1 MGNFMINFE
10 ITLDDLFTASWADDE
25 QIIEAICDYCA
36 NKDSTKFY
44 ANLLFDLFNE
54 VNLSAINEDYPELY
68 EKLIAVIDERKSE
81 IE

>member
-1 MGNFMINFE
+1 MINFE
-10 ITLDDLFTASWADDE
+10 ITLDDLFAASWADDE

-44 ANLLFDLFNE
+44 ANLLLALFND
-54 VNLSAINEDYPELY
+54 VNLSAINEDFPGLY
-68 EKLIAVIDERKSE
+68 EKLIAVIDERKGE

>member
-1 MGNFMINFE
+1 MINFE
-10 ITLDDLFTASWADDE
+10 ITLDDLFAASWADDE

-44 ANLLFDLFNE
+44 TNLLLALFND
-54 VNLSAINEDYPELY
+54 VNLGAINEDFPELY
-68 EKLIAVIDERKSE
+68 EKLIAVIEERKSE